1 MKVLI
6 VDDSSMVRQQVR
18 AVLVDAGHDV
28 VEAGDG
34 LEGLER
40 LASCPDVA
48 VMVVDINMPRMNGIE
63 LLVRLQED
71 KRSVPAIVLTT
82 EGQPALI
89 KRARA
94 AGASGWM
101 VKPFKP
107 ALLLQAVNK
116 LGGEA

>member
-6 VDDSSMVRQQVR
+6 VDDSTTVRQQVR
-18 AVLVDAGHDV
+18 AALAGAGHDV
-28 VEAGDG
+28 IEAGDG
-34 LEGLER
+34 LEGLDQLR
-40 LASCPDVA
+40 STPDVA
-48 VMVVDINMPRMNGIE
+48 VLVVDINMPRMNGIE
-63 LLVRLQED
+63 LLVQLQEEN
-71 KRSVPAIVLTT
+71 RSLPAIVLTT

-107 ALLLQAVNK
+107 ALLLKAIDK
-116 LGGEA
+116 LGGAA